1 MISVL
6 EARTEERRT
15 WACCGACS
23 RCQAAAKLPGKT
35 LSLWFSDVS
44 KEKSSFTCGNICA
57 VGHLTLFCQVEED
70 ERLQPFP
77 GQHLRLQRTCE
88 WRLHGA
94 PASGRHAHRAMVHG
108 SRGPEG
114 ERQRERGAGD
124 PLPASRCTWMT
135 FFSWAHLWWRSV
147 LSSASVP
154 PGPGPYPGILD
165 MWGGGGGLIE
175 YRSALLASRG
185 YISLALEYLK
195 PDELQS
201 VELAISYFEV
211 CFHFMETF
219 NVKKYI
225 FFQRLMVSASAQTA
239 FNIIKGHPRVIPD
252 RIGLFGLSL
261 GSIVTFSL
269 AAGSTVVKAR
279 LVLKVHQCCV
289 WIQM

>member
-1 MISVL
+1 MWQHL
-6 EARTEERRT
+6 
-15 WACCGACS
+15 CS
-23 RCQAAAKLPGKT
+23 GT
-35 LSLWFSDVS
+35 F
-44 KEKSSFTCGNICA
+44 N
-57 VGHLTLFCQVEED
+57 LFCQVEKD

-77 GQHLRLQRTCE
+77 GQHLRLQRTCK

-94 PASGRHAHRAMVHG
+94 PPSGRHAHRAMVHG

-135 FFSWAHLWWRSV
+135 FFFFLAHLWWRSV

-185 YISLALEYLK
+185 YASLALEYLK

-201 VELAISYFEV
+201 AELTISYFEV
-211 CFHFMETF
+211 CFHFM
-219 NVKKYI
+219 
-225 FFQRLMVSASAQTA
+225 
-239 FNIIKGHPRVIPD
+239 
-252 RIGLFGLSL
+252 
-261 GSIVTFSL
+261 
-269 AAGSTVVKAR
+269 
-279 LVLKVHQCCV
+279 
-289 WIQM
+289 